1 LVTHTAGSWIEE
13 FTPILEK
20 ADETVSFS
28 FLHTFSSAGIMLVY
42 WIRLSCNHWS
52 LSEWKKIELPMSA
65 GESDL
70 RADQFFNWG

>member
-1 LVTHTAGSWIEE
+1 
-13 FTPILEK
+13 
-20 ADETVSFS
+20 
-28 FLHTFSSAGIMLVY
+28 MLVY